1 MYLHAYKEG
10 ERNIY
15 IEREILIRYY
25 EIINVTNIYT
35 VLIIYKRRCIKKRVV
50 GSRCASHINIILDHT
65 CVWCIQYN
73 SYSTVPYCTWPYRAG
88 IILILKRHMT

>member
-35 VLIIYKRRCIKKRVV
+35 VLIIYKRRCIKKKREDVH
-50 GSRCASHINIILDHT
+50 HI
-65 CVWCIQYN
+65 
-73 SYSTVPYCTWPYRAG
+73 SF
-88 IILILKRHMT
+88 